1 MLDPALVE
9 AISDVVAEEQ
19 QPKSVALRL
28 TAWLTQMSEGDLT
41 RDENTQFL
49 ENVREVIAVEVGDA
63 D

>member
-9 AISDVVAEEQ
+9 AINEVVAEER

-28 TAWLTQMSEGDLT
+28 TAWLTQMSEGDLS
-41 RDENTQFL
+41 RDEHTQFL
-49 ENVREVIAVEVGDA
+49 DNVREAISVEVGDA